1 MDGIQYKLYTGKST
15 SMKLLHHVGSEFL
28 NLFVCVCVC
37 VCVCVT
43 DSFLFFIIYE
53 PPSSSLLIDP

>member
-37 VCVCVT
+37 VCNEFFSV
-43 DSFLFFIIYE
+43 FIIYE